1 MKKFVGEEIE
11 VVFKNEFI
19 FEKKP
24 PCPISYKW
32 RGAEFCVNELISS
45 WFDYGRKGKKARNM
59 RSTHLKRASKKG
71 SWGSGRF
78 YFKVKDENGR
88 IVVIYYDRTPKDVFD
103 KKGIWIL
110 FCIEGG

>member
-32 RGAEFCVNELISS
+32 QGVEFGVRELISS
-45 WFDYGRKGKKARNM
+45 WFDYRRKGKKARNL
-59 RSTHLKRASKKG
+59 RLTHLERASKKG

-78 YFKVKDENGR
+78 YFKVKDEIGR
-88 IVVIYYDRTPKDVFD
+88 IVVIYYDRSPKDVLD

-110 FCIEGG
+110 FYFEGG